1 MNGKLWNKLKGIT
14 SLYQNDE
21 EEIKELLLGR
31 TIEKVN
37 DNTLKLDNGLIL
49 EIQPNQ
55 GCCCGAGD
63 YDITELNECLN
74 VITNVELVEENINNS
89 DGWSD
94 EYSYKIFVYAEDK
107 KIKLLQVDGDDGN
120 GYYGTGYEIVIKKIE
135 EVEK

>member
-1 MNGKLWNKLKGIT
+1 M
-14 SLYQNDE
+14 
-21 EEIKELLLGR
+21 
-31 TIEKVN
+31 
-37 DNTLKLDNGLIL
+37 
-49 EIQPNQ
+49 
-55 GCCCGAGD
+55 
-63 YDITELNECLN
+63 
-74 VITNVELVEENINNS
+74 ITNVELVEENINNS